1 MKRLFLMVFLT
12 LVLVALSI
20 MPAFAVSATI
30 RNIADT
36 YTITA
41 RIPVK
46 NLDNTYITRLTTGT
60 LVISDNTTSTRGVI
74 SNATATFN
82 GYTVALV
89 GFVGAGDNPK
99 ISLVG
104 SDGQTVVNF
113 NGSVRN
119 SGATIYSISGR
130 MDGWIWHGS
139 GTLHD
144 DPVGATA
151 AFSVADSKTGS
162 VSVLLTAVNVLDGSI
177 GVDVT
182 PPAGIHLH
190 DIDTIT
196 SGWSVYHRLQD
207 TKPYGIQL
215 ELRFLHPYN
224 VNPDGAGHVDVTLLL
239 HQEAGDN
246 TWELETVN
254 SATTL
259 AGYYGNDPWDAT
271 AFDEFSGTLHLA
283 DIEAAINEEAAMTA
297 NGGFT
302 CGDWVLSRVR
312 VELWETGARTCYVDD
327 LTINGTTYNF
337 EPVQFGGSFKAIP

>member
-1 MKRLFLMVFLT
+1 
-12 LVLVALSI
+12 
-20 MPAFAVSATI
+20 
-30 RNIADT
+30 
-36 YTITA
+36 
-41 RIPVK
+41 
-46 NLDNTYITRLTTGT
+46 
-60 LVISDNTTSTRGVI
+60 
-74 SNATATFN
+74 
-82 GYTVALV
+82 
-89 GFVGAGDNPK
+89 
-99 ISLVG
+99 
-104 SDGQTVVNF
+104 
-113 NGSVRN
+113 
-119 SGATIYSISGR
+119 
-130 MDGWIWHGS
+130 
-139 GTLHD
+139 
-144 DPVGATA
+144 
-151 AFSVADSKTGS
+151 
-162 VSVLLTAVNVLDGSI
+162 LTAVNVLDGSI